1 MMTTVDVGSVL
12 DAAPWSA
19 YQKLLVLATAL
30 TIILDG
36 LDNQLL
42 GAALPALMREW
53 SLPRPAFVPVQTSG
67 LIGMMVGGAAG
78 GLIGDRLGRRVALLG
93 SVVSFGLLTI
103 LVSFAGS
110 IAMLT
115 ALRFF
120 AGLGLGGAMPNAA
133 ALSSE
138 YVPRRQRPFAV
149 TLTIVCIPLGGSL
162 AGFVGGQILPR
173 FGWHGLF
180 LVGGILPLVMA
191 AVLWKVL
198 PESPRYLARLPE
210 RWPQLRTLLRRLGHH
225 APEDAVFIDATEKE
239 FARVSARELLV
250 PELRRDTL
258 ALCASF
264 FFCLLSVYVGISW
277 VPSMLVG
284 AGFDVAT
291 ASYGLT
297 AFNLGGVVGAI
308 LGALVIMRLGS
319 RLTMLAMSA
328 GAVFGAVTLAF
339 MPIGTQ
345 SAAAVLGMLAW
356 TGGLINAVQT
366 TMYALAAHVYPTAV
380 RATGVGMAVAFGRIG
395 GVISPSIGSW
405 ALESGGSPRYFGL
418 IAGTMVMAFVALSA
432 IRRHIPGASA
442 VHAAASPAR
451 QPVAR

>member
-1 MMTTVDVGSVL
+1 MNTVDVGSAL
-12 DAAPWSA
+12 DDAQWSG
-19 YQKLLVLATAL
+19 YQKLLVFATAM

-53 SLPRPAFVPVQTSG
+53 HLPRPAFVPVQTSG
-67 LIGMMVGGAAG
+67 MVGMMVGGAIG
-78 GLIGDRLGRRVALLG
+78 GIIGDRFGRRVALLG

-103 LVSFAGS
+103 LVSFAGGV
-110 IAMLT
+110 AMLT

-120 AGLGLGGAMPNAA
+120 AGMGLGGAMPNAA

-162 AGFVGGQILPR
+162 AGLVGGQVLPR
-173 FGWHGLF
+173 FGWRGLF

-191 AVLWKVL
+191 AALFKVL

-210 RWPQLRTLLRRLGHH
+210 RWPQLRALLRRLGHQV
-225 APEDAVFIDATEKE
+225 PEDAVFVDATEK
-239 FARVSARELLV
+239 AVTRVSARELLI
-250 PELRRDTL
+250 PEYRRDTL

-264 FFCLLSVYVGISW
+264 FFCLLSVYIGISW

-284 AGFDVAT
+284 AGFDVGT

-308 LGALVIMRLGS
+308 LGAVVIMRLGS
-319 RLTMLAMSA
+319 RLTMLVMAAGAIA
-328 GAVFGAVTLAF
+328 GAVVLAL

-345 SAAAVLGMLAW
+345 SAVAVLAMLAW

-366 TMYALAAHVYPTAV
+366 TMYALAAHVYPTGI
-380 RATGVGMAVAFGRIG
+380 RATGVGTAVAFGRIG
-395 GVISPSIGSW
+395 GVVSPYAGAW
-405 ALESGGSPRYFGL
+405 ALESGGPAQLFAL
-418 IAGTMVMAFVALSA
+418 IAATMTVVFVALASVKN
-432 IRRHIPGASA
+432 HIPRHLVIRPVGAI
-442 VHAAASPAR
+442 AAERAGH
-451 QPVAR
+451 